1 MLGRKTNLFRG
12 RSEFEKLHFEELI
25 VKNTIFRSTLA
36 DLEVC
41 SSERG
46 VRAQKHMQNEILD
59 VKKIAELTENEPL
72 QIPPWHPRPGESA
85 KSSREL
91 KLLSSLRNQFAQS
104 SCCGAMP
111 QIEALVWTIR
121 RPATCLGCSCVCSV
135 VSVSLGHRLRL
146 RWRYV
151 FIPWGS
157 LRVSI
162 WAGVESKW
170 DVGCQNLKLK
180 QFRCRNTCVVKCWMN
195 LVFWMR

>member
-72 QIPPWHPRPGESA
+72 QIPP
-85 KSSREL
+85 
-91 KLLSSLRNQFAQS
+91 
-104 SCCGAMP
+104 
-111 QIEALVWTIR
+111 
-121 RPATCLGCSCVCSV
+121 
-135 VSVSLGHRLRL
+135 
-146 RWRYV
+146 
-151 FIPWGS
+151 
-157 LRVSI
+157 
-162 WAGVESKW
+162 
-170 DVGCQNLKLK
+170 
-180 QFRCRNTCVVKCWMN
+180 
-195 LVFWMR
+195 